1 MMKKFAKLLL
11 VGLIA
16 GFLALPGYAADV
28 KIGFIDGNEIIK
40 KYQPAI
46 DEKLKK
52 EFKDRESNIVAM
64 QEDLKKLDE
73 KLRRDNA
80 ILSASEL
87 KNLQLDFQT
96 KEREFQR
103 QGSAF
108 NEDITMRGNQ
118 ELQSLVQQVQAV
130 VKDVAKANN
139 YEIVLQRGTA
149 VYFDDKYDIT
159 ATVLK
164 QLDTKVKL

>member
-1 MMKKFAKLLL
+1 MKKFAKLVL
-11 VGLIA
+11 VSFVAAFI
-16 GFLALPGYAADV
+16 ALPGYAADL
-28 KIGFIDGNEIIK
+28 KIAFVDGNEIIQ

-46 DEKLKK
+46 DDKLKK
-52 EFKDRESNIVAM
+52 EFKDREASIVAL
-64 QEDLKKLDE
+64 QEELKKLDE

-87 KNLQLDFQT
+87 KNLQRDFQT

-118 ELQSLVQQVQAV
+118 ELQALVQQVQNV
-130 VKDVAKANN
+130 VSDVAKANN
-139 YEIVLQRGTA
+139 YEVVLQRGAA
-149 VYFDDKYDIT
+149 VYFDNKYDIT
-159 ATVLK
+159 PMVLK
-164 QLDTKVKL
+164 QLDAKVKK